1 MVAVFLL
8 VAFSV
13 PASAETRSDIRLTY
27 RVYGNNKTTLNLDND
42 DLIGNYQSFIYSNS
56 GQSHSFGGVQNYSY
70 LHQFIILQQEDD
82 SVLFEKDK
90 YYSFKFS
97 GIKNTC
103 IDKMDFMNFAVRL
116 YYSDGT
122 VTSFMHIEGIDIKSD
137 NFIHTVSFNVN
148 SDKDITRM
156 YFWLKTPHVSGTN
169 ASIGL
174 QTPVVDIEKLST
186 IEGLITKFFSNAKNF
201 FNSMI
206 EFVSEN
212 GGLFSTIKTLIQ
224 DSFVALFNDLYEIRC
239 YLSDNRGVIS
249 TIKTFIQNGF
259 NSLLFD
265 LSEVRDN
272 VLDIFNTIKEIPGK
286 ILDIPNN
293 LWSSFKQGIYE
304 WLFPDDIVS
313 TFGSRFD
320 VSSYG
325 LFFMP
330 FGDFSDLYFDFIDN
344 CLSLPRENFVLFFD
358 IYELFYEF
366 IDDFVFHF
374 EFLEPESS
382 FEIPKIEIPLSEGSF
397 IFGPYTV
404 NVVPEK
410 FVFLCEY
417 CRLFTSSVATLS
429 FLFYMF
435 LRVKEVFVR

>member
-13 PASAETRSDIRLTY
+13 PASAEVPSNIRFTY
-27 RVYGNNKTTLNLDND
+27 RVYGNNKTTLNPDND
-42 DLIGNYQSFIYSNS
+42 YLIGDYGKFIYNNS
-56 GQSHSFGGVQNYSY
+56 GDSHSFGGVQNYSY
-70 LHQFIILQQEDD
+70 LHQMIIIDAGD
-82 SVLFEKDK
+82 SVLFEAGKN
-90 YYSFKFS
+90 YYFSFS

-103 IDKMDFMNFAVRL
+103 IENMTYPDIYLRQYF
-116 YYSDGT
+116 SDGT
-122 VTSFMHIEGIDIKSD
+122 KTGFISTDQFNINSDNYMHDIK
-137 NFIHTVSFNVN
+137 FHYEPE
-148 SDKDITRM
+148 KDTTRF
-156 YFWLKTPHVSGTN
+156 YFWIISPHTPGTN

-174 QTPVVDIEKLST
+174 INPTVEITEMGILETLFAKLTSRIET
-186 IEGLITKFFSNAKNF
+186 F
-201 FNSMI
+201 FNGVR
-206 EFVSEN
+206 EYFDEH
-212 GGLFSTIKTLIQ
+212 GGLLGIIDENINWIGNLLNGVFPFL
-224 DSFVALFNDLYEIRC
+224 
-239 YLSDNRGVIS
+239 DNIY
-249 TIKTFIQNGF
+249 
-259 NSLLFD
+259 
-265 LSEVRDN
+265 
-272 VLDIFNTIKEIPGK
+272 NTVKEIPGK
-286 ILDIPNN
+286 ILDIPGNI
-293 LWSSFKQGIYE
+293 WSSFKQGIYE

-330 FGDFSDLYFDFIDN
+330 FDDFSDLYFDFFDN
-344 CLSLPRENFVLFFD
+344 VLSLPRENFVLFFD
-358 IYELFYEF
+358 IYDLFYEF

-374 EFLEPESS
+374 ESLKPESS
-382 FEIPKIEIPLSEGSF
+382 FKIPKIEIPLSDGSF

-435 LRVKEVFVR
+435 LRVKGVFVR